1 MVLAASRACVDRSRY
16 AANVSHRSA
25 AMSKWKLSAF
35 VMLLPLAASAQSG
48 GDPVSKEFRVFVTYH
63 TKILIDAAE
72 AMPADKYNYKPTAA
86 QWTFGKIISHIA
98 GDNRITCSAI
108 AGTTPEKSPEPS
120 ATASKEELVTALK
133 NSLTV
138 CESAVAKVNDGML
151 GDSVTY
157 YGQRST
163 RVSPL
168 IGLVEDWSD
177 HYSQLAGYL
186 RLNNIL
192 PPTAKKGGM

>member
-1 MVLAASRACVDRSRY
+1 
-16 AANVSHRSA
+16 
-25 AMSKWKLSAF
+25 MSKWKLSAF
-35 VMLLPLAASAQSG
+35 MMLLPLAVSAQSG
-48 GDPVSKEFRVFVTYH
+48 GQTVSQHFRMFVKHH

-72 AMPADKYNYKPTAA
+72 AMPADKYSYKPTAA
-86 QWTFGKIISHIA
+86 QWTFGKIIAHMA

-120 ATASKEELVTALK
+120 ATASKAELVSALK
-133 NSLTV
+133 NSLTF

-157 YGQRST
+157 YGQRAE
-163 RVSPL
+163 RASPL

-186 RLNNIL
+186 RLNGVL
-192 PPTAKKGGM
+192 PPTAKEGGM

>member
-1 MVLAASRACVDRSRY
+1 
-16 AANVSHRSA
+16 
-25 AMSKWKLSAF
+25 MSKWKLSAF
-35 VMLLPLAASAQSG
+35 MMLLPLAASAQSG
-48 GDPVSKEFRVFVTYH
+48 GQTVSQHFRMFVKHH

-72 AMPADKYNYKPTAA
+72 AMPADKYSYKPTAA
-86 QWTFGKIISHIA
+86 QWTFGKIIAHMA

-120 ATASKEELVTALK
+120 ATASKAELVSALK
-133 NSLTV
+133 NSLTF

-157 YGQRST
+157 YGQRAE
-163 RVSPL
+163 RASPL
-168 IGLVEDWSD
+168 IGLVEDWAD

-192 PPTAKKGGM
+192 PPTAKNGET

>member
-1 MVLAASRACVDRSRY
+1 MP
-16 AANVSHRSA
+16 
-25 AMSKWKLSAF
+25 KWKLSALI
-35 VMLLPLAASAQSG
+35 LLFPLAASAQSG
-48 GDPVSKEFRVFVTYH
+48 GESVSKHFNAFVKHH

-86 QWTFGKIISHIA
+86 QWTFGKIIAHMA

-120 ATASKEELVTALK
+120 ATASKAELVSALK
-133 NSLTV
+133 NSLTF
-138 CESAVAKVNDGML
+138 CETAVAKVNDGML

-157 YGQRST
+157 YGQRAT
-163 RVSPL
+163 RTSSL

-186 RLNNIL
+186 RLNNVL
-192 PPTAKKGGM
+192 PPTAKNGGM

>member
-1 MVLAASRACVDRSRY
+1 MP
-16 AANVSHRSA
+16 
-25 AMSKWKLSAF
+25 KWKLSAF
-35 VMLLPLAASAQSG
+35 MMLLPLAASAQG
-48 GDPVSKEFRVFVTYH
+48 GPESVSKHFRAFVASH

-72 AMPADKYNYKPTAA
+72 AMPADKYSFKPTAA
-86 QWTFGKIISHIA
+86 QWTFGKIIAHMA

-108 AGTTPEKSPEPS
+108 AGAAADKSPEPS
-120 ATASKEELVTALK
+120 ATASKDELVSALK
-133 NSLTV
+133 NSLTF

-151 GDSVTY
+151 GDTVTY
-157 YGQRST
+157 YGQHYT

-186 RLNNIL
+186 RLNNVL
-192 PPTAKKGGM
+192 PPTAKNGGM

>member
-1 MVLAASRACVDRSRY
+1 MP
-16 AANVSHRSA
+16 
-25 AMSKWKLSAF
+25 KWKLSALM
-35 VMLLPLAASAQSG
+35 MLLPLAASAQSG
-48 GDPVSKEFRVFVTYH
+48 GESVSKHFRAFVAHH

-86 QWTFGKIISHIA
+86 QWTFGKIIAHMA

-108 AGTTPEKSPEPS
+108 AGVAPEKSPEPS
-120 ATASKEELVTALK
+120 ATASKEELVSALK
-133 NSLTV
+133 SSLTF

-151 GDSVTY
+151 ADSVTY
-157 YGQRST
+157 YDQRAT

-168 IGLVEDWSD
+168 IGLVEDWAD

-186 RLNNIL
+186 RLNNVL
-192 PPTAKKGGM
+192 PPTAKNGGM